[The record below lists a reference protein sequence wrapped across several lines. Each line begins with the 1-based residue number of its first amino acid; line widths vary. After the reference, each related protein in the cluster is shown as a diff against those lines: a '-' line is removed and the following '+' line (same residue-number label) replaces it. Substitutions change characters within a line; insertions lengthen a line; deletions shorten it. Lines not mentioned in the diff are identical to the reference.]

1 MGKELA
7 KKWWKVW
14 YGSGLDESSKQE
26 LMSDLETNNVSMSE
40 LIVEMAEIRDSIF
53 K

>member
-1 MGKELA
+1 MCKELA

-14 YGSGLDESSKQE
+14 YSSGLDEKGKQE
-26 LMSDLETNNVSMSE
+26 LISDLETNNVSISE